1 MSRDLTRPPILE
13 VENLRVTF
21 ETPHGPIVAVN
32 DASLH
37 VREGERVGIVGESG
51 SGKSA
56 TALAIMGLHQRA
68 HVEGKIQFGNEQLV
82 GAPERTMR
90 RIRGPEVGLVFQDPL
105 SALDPVMTIGRQITE
120 VLTIRGASQRQARA
134 RAIDILG
141 RVGVA
146 RAAERMDDYPHQFS
160 GGMRQRVM
168 LAAAVIAEP
177 RLLIADEPTT
187 ALDVRVQAQVLKLIR
202 ELTEERH
209 MGLLLITHDLAVV
222 AGNTDRVYVM
232 YGGRVVETCDTD
244 SLFYET
250 AHPYAWGLLSSV
262 PRTDAIGAGR
272 LQAIRGQ
279 PPTSNATDLGCVFA
293 DRCDHVQD
301 RCRTTSPPLA
311 EVRPGHLAAC
321 VRAGELVRPGHLP
334 TWPSDAV
341 TERAVR

>member
-1 MSRDLTRPPILE
+1 MRDAARPPFLS
-13 VENLRVTF
+13 VEGLRVTF
-21 ETPHGPIVAVN
+21 ETSDGPIVAVD

-37 VREGERVGIVGESG
+37 VAEGERVGIVGESG

-68 HVEGKIQFGNEQLV
+68 HVEGRIRFGDEQLV
-82 GAPERTMR
+82 DAPERTMR
-90 RIRGPEVGLVFQDPL
+90 RIRGPQIGLVFQDPL

-120 VLTIRGASQRQARA
+120 VLTIRGVRQREARA

-141 RVGVA
+141 RVGVV

-187 ALDVRVQAQVLKLIR
+187 ALDVRVQAQVLRLIH
-202 ELTEERH
+202 ELTDERH

-250 AHPYAWGLLSSV
+250 RHPYAWGLLSSV
-262 PRTDAIGAGR
+262 PRTDAFGAGR
-272 LQAIRGQ
+272 LKAIRGQ
-279 PPTSNATDLGCVFA
+279 PPTSNATQPGCVFA
-293 DRCDHVQD
+293 DRCDHVLD
-301 RCRTTSPPLA
+301 ICRSTRPPLA
-311 EVRPGHLAAC
+311 EVHPGHRAAC
-321 VRAGELVRPGHLP
+321 VRAGELTRPGHLP
-334 TWPSDAV
+334 TWPPGAAPEGD
-341 TERAVR
+341 VR